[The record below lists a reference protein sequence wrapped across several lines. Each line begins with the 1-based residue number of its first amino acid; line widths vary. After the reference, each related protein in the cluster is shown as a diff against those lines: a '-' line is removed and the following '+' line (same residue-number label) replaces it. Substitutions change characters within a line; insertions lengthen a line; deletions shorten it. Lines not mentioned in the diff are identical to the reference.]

1 MAITIH
7 DTDYMDQS
15 LGMAYRFLNRETAL
29 QSMHNHNYYEY
40 FVIVSGEI
48 IHEVNNEV
56 QYLHSGDLVL
66 VRPNDYHR
74 YNTEKTSGCNIINVS
89 FKKEHF
95 ESIKNYFNNPL
106 IDKLITDPMPP
117 HIYLNAQRL
126 SSLKRKH
133 NTLNLYSEKSDLTVW
148 LKNLLAD
155 VFSYFLIEYDRQS
168 QSDSKKLLQPALLQ
182 MNTPEN
188 IEEGLPALLRT
199 SGFSHGHLCRIM
211 KKEFNTTPIKYIT
224 DLRLQYAANLL
235 TTTDYDILSI
245 SVRLGF
251 SSLSY
256 FITIFKKKYG
266 MPPSKYRS
274 LQSNRNSIR
283 QNKE

>member
-1 MAITIH
+1 M
-7 DTDYMDQS
+7 
-15 LGMAYRFLNRETAL
+15 
-29 QSMHNHNYYEY
+29 
-40 FVIVSGEI
+40 
-48 IHEVNNEV
+48 
-56 QYLHSGDLVL
+56 
-66 VRPNDYHR
+66 
-74 YNTEKTSGCNIINVS
+74 
-89 FKKEHF
+89 
-95 ESIKNYFNNPL
+95 

-274 LQSNRNSIR
+274 TQGNRNAVL
-283 QNKE
+283 QDKE